1 MILVSTVT
9 QQQPQR
15 KSTLVNAL
23 IGAVVTVVV
32 SFVPFSPV
40 IGGGVAG
47 YLQHGS
53 REEGV
58 KVGAISGVI
67 ATIPVVLGVLLIAS
81 VFTIVPSGT
90 GGLGLAVGGL
100 VLALVVFLLAGIY
113 TVGLGAVGG
122 YLGAYLAEERVEE
135 RAEE

>member
-1 MILVSTVT
+1 MEVVLVSTVT
-9 QQQPQR
+9 QKQPR
-15 KSTLVNAL
+15 RRSILVNAL

-32 SFVPFSPV
+32 SFVPFSP
-40 IGGGVAG
+40 ILGGGVAG

-81 VFTIVPSGT
+81 FFAIVPAGMGSVRFA
-90 GGLGLAVGGL
+90 LGGL
-100 VLALVVFLLAGIY
+100 VLALVTFLVAGVY

-122 YLGAYLAEERVEE
+122 YLGAYLAEDRVE
-135 RAEE
+135 